1 MQQSMRLS
9 DLIREVVVNEE
20 THNSKCRES
29 LTATMSSGLD
39 SISALMWYL
48 HKIKPVKILA
58 SGEGD
63 YRTSEALI
71 LGGKLLTV
79 DGF

>member
-1 MQQSMRLS
+1 VQIS

-48 HKIKPVKILA
+48 HKIKPV
-58 SGEGD
+58 
-63 YRTSEALI
+63 TFPH
-71 LGGKLLTV
+71 GGKG
-79 DGF
+79 DS